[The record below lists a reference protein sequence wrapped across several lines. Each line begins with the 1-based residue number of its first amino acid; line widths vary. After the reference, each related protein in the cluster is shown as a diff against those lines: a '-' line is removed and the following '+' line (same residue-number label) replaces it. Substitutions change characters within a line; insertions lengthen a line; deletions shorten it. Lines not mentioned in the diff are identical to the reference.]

1 MVTGEKFTQNKFED
15 YYRGINDPVETSKY
29 LATLKDTDSVVAMR
43 YNENGSITLK
53 FNSGRTLNVNELYG
67 DMGEFNLSDRNN
79 KEIKQIDTQLGIPT
93 DNGVDNLASQ
103 FGVINN
109 GEMKPLAEL
118 GVEFIQKTIFANGQN
133 AFILTTG
140 DGKEMVVENLY
151 KIRSVEDMVRF
162 GEIDEEEKLRIKY
175 EWDA

>member
-1 MVTGEKFTQNKFED
+1 M
-15 YYRGINDPVETSKY
+15 ETSKY

-109 GEMKPLAEL
+109 GEMKSLAEL
-118 GVEFIQKTIFANGQN
+118 GVEFIQEMINSNGQN

-140 DGKEMVVENLY
+140 DGKEMVVANLY

>member
-1 MVTGEKFTQNKFED
+1 MSN
-15 YYRGINDPVETSKY
+15 
-29 LATLKDTDSVVAMR
+29 
-43 YNENGSITLK
+43 
-53 FNSGRTLNVNELYG
+53 
-67 DMGEFNLSDRNN
+67 GEFNLTNTGQVASVMSEASEMSQ
-79 KEIKQIDTQLGIPT
+79 KELNELDFTQVGT
-93 DNGVDNLASQ
+93 DSNGSIVS
-103 FGVINN
+103 
-109 GEMKPLAEL
+109 LAEL